1 LPQTSKIPKL
11 DVGGL
16 LTFGL
21 NCSLLE
27 QTMKKLLFL
36 IPVAIMMSYSAAVFA
51 DGDDRYSYSQPRC
64 DYDQQGNTYYPQP
77 QGQYYYPQP
86 QTNYYNA
93 QPQPSY
99 YPTQS
104 QNSGY
109 YDQRSSQGLLGGVL
123 GSVLGYEL
131 GNGTPIA
138 AGLGAAAG
146 SYMGNGY

>member
-1 LPQTSKIPKL
+1 
-11 DVGGL
+11 
-16 LTFGL
+16 
-21 NCSLLE
+21 
-27 QTMKKLLFL
+27 MKKLLFL
-36 IPVAIMMSYSAAVFA
+36 IPVAIMMFYSATVFA
-51 DGDDRYSYSQPRC
+51 DDNDYYDGDDRYGYSQLRC

-77 QGQYYYPQP
+77 QGQY
-86 QTNYYNA
+86 
-93 QPQPSY
+93 Y